1 MPARFGAAE
10 WPGLAAAPLKFIAS
24 RCGYAPMA
32 LGVSYVLAGIGL
44 ALLLVYGADVAA
56 IDASG
61 EGFLPLDAMTRGIG
75 LGTPPIILSV
85 AAFFISRREPASPL
99 GGMILATGILIV
111 VGGVVSMSTASD
123 NAARAAGEGGG
134 LIGIGA
140 AIAVLGVIKIWKSI
154 SG

>member
-1 MPARFGAAE
+1 
-10 WPGLAAAPLKFIAS
+10 
-24 RCGYAPMA
+24 MA

-44 ALLLVYGADVAA
+44 ALLLLYGADVAV
-56 IDASG
+56 IDATG

-85 AAFFISRREPASPL
+85 AAFFISRRERASPL
-99 GGMILATGILIV
+99 GGLILASGILIV
-111 VGGVVSMSTASD
+111 VGGAVSMAAAPE
-123 NAARAAGEGGG
+123 NPARAAGEGGA

-140 AIAVLGVIKIWKSI
+140 AIAALGVVKIWKSM